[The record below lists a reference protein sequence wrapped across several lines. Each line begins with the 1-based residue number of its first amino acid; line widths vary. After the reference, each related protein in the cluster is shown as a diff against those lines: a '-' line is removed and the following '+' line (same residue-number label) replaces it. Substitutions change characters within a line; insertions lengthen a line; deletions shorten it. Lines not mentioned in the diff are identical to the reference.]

1 MGNRHKNFEDPI
13 TRTRDMRKT
22 KFDLLCQNHPLMFR
36 LKNRVIDVKINYRQ
50 KYKDNLQCRL
60 CNSAEESQPH
70 LVVCPELMIDNKLR
84 EAFKNYCYSDI
95 FSNDEKK
102 QTHLIRS
109 WKILLKNWRIKLKK
123 QSSQNEQ

>member
-1 MGNRHKNFEDPI
+1 MSSTAPTANTNDELSIED
-13 TRTRDMRKT
+13 K
-22 KFDLLCQNHPLMFR
+22 KLMFR
-36 LKNRVIDVKINYRQ
+36 LKNRLIDVKINYRK

-60 CNSAEESQPH
+60 CNSSEESQPH
-70 LVVCPELMIDNKLR
+70 LVVFPELMIDDKLR
-84 EAFKNYCYSDI
+84 EAFENYCYDDI

-109 WKILLKNWRIKLKK
+109 WKILLNNWRIKLKK